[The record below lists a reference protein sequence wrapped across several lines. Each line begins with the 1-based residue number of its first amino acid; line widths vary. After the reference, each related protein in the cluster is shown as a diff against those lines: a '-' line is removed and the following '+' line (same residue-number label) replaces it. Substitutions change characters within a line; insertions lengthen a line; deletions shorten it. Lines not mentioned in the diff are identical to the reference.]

1 MLMSK
6 WGGSM
11 SSQAL
16 ESIGEFGDV
25 RRGARGEWL
34 FERVMSTGSL
44 VLRQIGGDRAG
55 EVAVNRFLS
64 SPEGSTA
71 EIVATVGWR
80 TGERCR
86 GRRIVAGQEPT
97 EINFSRGDRGRPRPG
112 PAAEG

>member
-44 VLRQIGGDRAG
+44 GLRQIGGDRAREG
-55 EVAVNRFLS
+55 AVNRVLS

-71 EIVATVGWR
+71 EIVATVGRR

-86 GRRIVAGQEPT
+86 GRRVVGAQGT
-97 EINFSRGDRGRPRPG
+97 TAINF
-112 PAAEG
+112 